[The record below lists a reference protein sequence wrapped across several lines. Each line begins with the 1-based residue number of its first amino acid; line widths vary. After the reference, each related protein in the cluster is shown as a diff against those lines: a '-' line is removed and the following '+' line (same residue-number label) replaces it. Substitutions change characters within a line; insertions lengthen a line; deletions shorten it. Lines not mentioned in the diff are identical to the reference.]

1 MGKLVVVQN
10 DAVKGTDTHNV
21 SGVGPNPAF
30 PPPPPTVKFGGTGSY
45 KYAGS
50 MTDSL
55 STFVQIGGKPV
66 GLVTSKSSLN
76 PGETATGG
84 HSGPAGS
91 NFVAGVGSLAVQPLP
106 TGPPP
111 LSITDV
117 IGTGVPNAAAGSA
130 LLTIGGVKV
139 LLDGDKID
147 TCDGTGSKG
156 NSNVTA
162 SGQSFVSCSG

>member
-1 MGKLVVVQN
+1 MGKAVVVQG
-10 DAVKGTDTHNV
+10 DSVKGNDTHNV
-21 SGVGPNPAF
+21 VGVGPNPAF

-55 STFVQIGGKPV
+55 STFVQIGGEPV
-66 GLVTSKSSLN
+66 GLGTRPSSLN
-76 PGETATGG
+76 PGETTTGG

-91 NFVAGVGSLAVQPLP
+91 NFAAGTGSLAAEPLP

-117 IGTGVPNAAAGSA
+117 IGTGVPNAAAGSE
-130 LLTIGGVKV
+130 IGRAHV
-139 LLDGDKID
+139 
-147 TCDGTGSKG
+147 
-156 NSNVTA
+156 
-162 SGQSFVSCSG
+162 

>member
-1 MGKLVVVQN
+1 ME
-10 DAVKGTDTHNV
+10 TF
-21 SGVGPNPAF
+21 VGI
-30 PPPPPTVKFGGTGSY
+30 GSY
-45 KYAGS
+45 KYNGS

-66 GLVTSKSSLN
+66 ALVTSKSSLN
-76 PGETATGG
+76 PRETAPPTGG

-91 NFVAGVGSLAVQPLP
+91 GFTPGAGSVATTPSPL
-106 TGPPP
+106 GPP
-111 LSITDV
+111 LLRITDV
-117 IGTGVPNAAAGSA
+117 VGTGVPNAAAGSA
-130 LLTIGGVKV
+130 PLTIGGVKV

-162 SGQSFVSCSG
+162 GGQSFVSCSG